1 MWPKCD
7 ICRKEFQKEDAG
19 NSCTNW
25 TNIYPRRIIHGD
37 YEITITD
44 ERLVLVHDA
53 CYWVGNK

>member
-7 ICRKEFQKEDAG
+7 ICRKEFQKEDAVIRVQTG
-19 NSCTNW
+19 L
-25 TNIYPRRIIHGD
+25 IYIPENNPCD